1 MELRQFPYAQG
12 GEGLLLTDGEADRQL
27 SLRAA
32 SSIPLP
38 PEIAMMEAKDASRY
52 HHWSSFYELMGV
64 SDHPVVMLLSDQRR
78 RAGMA
83 AAVSHAPYLERISHL
98 NSWLG
103 GETVRIFDLAGG
115 GSDAN

>member
-1 MELRQFPYAQG
+1 
-12 GEGLLLTDGEADRQL
+12 
-27 SLRAA
+27 
-32 SSIPLP
+32 
-38 PEIAMMEAKDASRY
+38 MMEAKDASRY

-115 GSDAN
+115 GGDAN

>member
-1 MELRQFPYAQG
+1 
-12 GEGLLLTDGEADRQL
+12 
-27 SLRAA
+27 
-32 SSIPLP
+32 
-38 PEIAMMEAKDASRY
+38 MMEAKDASRY

-103 GETVRIFDLAGG
+103 GETVRIFDLTGG
-115 GSDAN
+115 GGDAN